1 MVKLTKIIFLTFQL
15 FVISPCFAIDNP
27 DAPDYVSDFIAD
39 ALIYENK
46 LSQCSCSSIELT
58 AEFEAF
64 NQFLDQR
71 LVHSERLVNHFVTG
85 DEKLLFND
93 SQASWEAYA
102 KKESDF
108 ILANWTKE
116 SFGSSYLLSR
126 LDYLTSIK
134 KQRIITL
141 YYYAKNYPP
150 L

>member
-1 MVKLTKIIFLTFQL
+1 MVKLTKIIFLSFQL
-15 FVISPCFAIDNP
+15 FIISQCFAIDNP
-27 DAPDYVSDFIAD
+27 DAPDYVNDFIAD
-39 ALIYENK
+39 ALIYESK
-46 LSQCSCSSIELT
+46 LSQCDCSPIELT
-58 AEFEAF
+58 AEYEAF

-71 LVHSERLVNHFVTG
+71 LVHSERLVNHFVEDDG
-85 DEKLLFND
+85 KLLFNE

-102 KKESDF
+102 KKEGEF